1 MLAEEYSLPSK
12 LKPRMCWQSS
22 VLFTGWWS
30 GTSEFCW
37 KYTREGARE
46 SCYILHIAG
55 CCTIQEP
62 GAGEVMC
69 CKPGITEIAYCKSLI
84 RKGSRKNLFFPP
96 VFPWHPLLTSLTLCR
111 MLIENGEI
119 FKGIII
125 IFAEQAREGRFGTRR
140 QYIENWHKG

>member
-12 LKPRMCWQSS
+12 LKPNMCWQSS

-30 GTSEFCW
+30 CTSGFFW
-37 KYTREGARE
+37 KSTLEGARG
-46 SCYILHIAG
+46 SCSLGTVG

-69 CKPGITEIAYCKSLI
+69 PKPSGTETVYCKSLV
-84 RKGSRKNLFFPP
+84 REGSRKNLFFPP
-96 VFPWHPLLTSLTLCR
+96 VFPWHPLLTSLTLWQ
-111 MLIENGEI
+111 MLVENGEM

-125 IFAEQAREGRFGTRR
+125 IFAEQARKGRFGTMR
-140 QYIENWHKG
+140 QYIESWHKG